1 MNNTTLRSG
10 NPLKLR
16 KNLLY
21 YKMTFSEKIKTMN
34 NKIEQSKV
42 QYDLDIQTANIAAF
56 SSGNISKHEFLT
68 HKDVLPEKHL
78 LEKAGTIIRFEYSP
92 LGSESK

>member
-1 MNNTTLRSG
+1 MIFSG
-10 NPLKLR
+10 
-16 KNLLY
+16 
-21 YKMTFSEKIKTMN
+21 KIKTMN
-34 NKIEQSKV
+34 NKIEESKV
-42 QYDLDIQTANIAAF
+42 QYDLDKQAANI
-56 SSGNISKHEFLT
+56 SGNISKHEFLT